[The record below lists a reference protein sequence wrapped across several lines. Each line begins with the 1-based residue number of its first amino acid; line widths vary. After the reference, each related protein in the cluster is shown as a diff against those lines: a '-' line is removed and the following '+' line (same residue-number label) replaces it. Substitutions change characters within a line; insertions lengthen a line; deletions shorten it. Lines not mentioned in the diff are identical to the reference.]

1 MKTAFQEIG
10 QVCVTMAHTGE
21 VLDKPCK
28 LTGSGTVA
36 PSGSGEGFCGV
47 AVSQRGGY
55 AGVVMRGFVTLPCSG
70 TVPGVGKTSL
80 LADGSG
86 GVRAPATGE
95 TGESYLI
102 VAVDGKNVTIL
113 L

>member
-28 LTGSGTVA
+28 LSASGMVA
-36 PSGSGEGFCGV
+36 PSGDGDGFCGV
-47 AVSQRGGY
+47 AISQRGGY
-55 AGVVMRGFVTLPCSG
+55 AGVVLRGFVTLPCSG
-70 TVPGVGKTSL
+70 TVPGVGKASL
-80 LADGSG
+80 LADGKG
-86 GVRAPATGE
+86 GVRAPGTGE
-95 TGESYLI
+95 TGESYWVL
-102 VAVDGKNVTIL
+102 AVDGANVTIL